1 MLFAFSL
8 LSLFEWIVKKSER
21 AIHSFKEWFSLL
33 RVGVGEIF
41 FHLAFPLSWPLTKE
55 RKLFSLFLF
64 FVKEEIAQ
72 KNESLFRYQKTSSS
86 NEKTTKERIPN
97 PDYFVSTLFLSH
109 KIAAVTLFLVHHH
122 PLHPLPLPKKLSN
135 FFCSTEKFLLNANIW
150 RFLLYTKLI
159 YVFFFFWNSTYRN
172 FLRRN
177 YENTV

>member
-1 MLFAFSL
+1 MLLKHFSYSPVLFYCIILFSGLGIRSFALRIFALVALWVNS
-8 LSLFEWIVKKSER
+8 EKERKS

-33 RVGVGEIF
+33 RVGVGEII

-97 PDYFVSTLFLSH
+97 PDYFVSTLFLCH

-122 PLHPLPLPKKLSN
+122 PLHPLPLPKAFK
-135 FFCSTEKFLLNANIW
+135 FFLFNWK
-150 RFLLYTKLI
+150 
-159 YVFFFFWNSTYRN
+159 VFT
-172 FLRRN
+172 
-177 YENTV
+177 